1 MSARARASVRRL
13 VAAAVT
19 TALNFL
25 REHTSESCTRLC
37 AVLCC
42 ITGCGSALGAHLF
55 ANAHPDHPETVAA
68 LGTQTAALIAAG
80 CVALLTR
87 SRVGDAVV
95 GGGS

>member
-1 MSARARASVRRL
+1 MRARARSFVQRL
-13 VAAAVT
+13 VTAGVT

-25 REHTSESCTRLC
+25 REHTRESCTRLC
-37 AVLCC
+37 ALLCC
-42 ITGCGSALGAHLF
+42 ITGCGSAVGAHLF
-55 ANAHPDHPETVAA
+55 ASAHPDHPETVAA

-87 SRVGDAVV
+87 SRVGDTMV